1 MGTLRTRQVEALDS
15 ILAEYVAGVR
25 QQLVV
30 AATGTGKAVIIANI
44 MPRLR
49 HLLPG
54 KALVFAHREE
64 LVDQLMA
71 TIREWNP
78 GLSVGKEMANDWADP
93 SSDVVVSCVASI
105 GRAGATRLTRFG
117 AFDIVV
123 CDEAHHSIAQTYL
136 NVFEQTGVLK
146 EGTKKLLVGFTAT
159 PKRHDRVR
167 KTAQNQDELLSLA
180 TVYKKIVFKYPIRKA
195 IEEGWLVPLRGY
207 RVNTGVSLDDVK
219 VIAGDFAEGE
229 LQDTINTPQR
239 NALVLDAWL
248 VHGEGRQTVGFTAG
262 IAHAKAL
269 AELFRRSG
277 IKADYVYGA
286 DPERAMKLE
295 MHRKKVITVLF
306 NAQVLTEGYDD
317 WQVSCILLCA
327 PTSNSSKYTQEVGR
341 GTRLQAA
348 AGNLIEAISK
358 GYALSKKDCIVIDLA
373 DTTKKCSLV
382 TLPSLVGLP
391 PAMDLH
397 GASATEVAKKM
408 EEVQVKYPM
417 VDFSHITDI
426 DKVKS
431 YIESIDLFE
440 TAYPE
445 EVLENSDLRWVTGAD
460 GSYILNIPEKKELE
474 GQYAKYL
481 REQLIISQ
489 NELDEFELSIRS
501 TKESRQLGTY
511 STLKEALANGDD
523 AIRRC
528 RSDRCKLLSRDA
540 RWTSGPATES
550 AKRYLRTLTKKK
562 PPLLRC
568 ICEGPRMLGTK
579 CTVCQQQPITAGE
592 AATAIEV
599 LKSARKK

>member
-1 MGTLRTRQVEALDS
+1 
-15 ILAEYVAGVR
+15 
-25 QQLVV
+25 
-30 AATGTGKAVIIANI
+30 
-44 MPRLR
+44 
-49 HLLPG
+49 
-54 KALVFAHREE
+54 
-64 LVDQLMA
+64 
-71 TIREWNP
+71 
-78 GLSVGKEMANDWADP
+78 
-93 SSDVVVSCVASI
+93 
-105 GRAGATRLTRFG
+105 
-117 AFDIVV
+117 
-123 CDEAHHSIAQTYL
+123 
-136 NVFEQTGVLK
+136 
-146 EGTKKLLVGFTAT
+146 
-159 PKRHDRVR
+159 
-167 KTAQNQDELLSLA
+167 
-180 TVYKKIVFKYPIRKA
+180 
-195 IEEGWLVPLRGY
+195 
-207 RVNTGVSLDDVK
+207 
-219 VIAGDFAEGE
+219 
-229 LQDTINTPQR
+229 
-239 NALVLDAWL
+239 
-248 VHGEGRQTVGFTAG
+248 
-262 IAHAKAL
+262 
-269 AELFRRSG
+269 
-277 IKADYVYGA
+277 
-286 DPERAMKLE
+286 
-295 MHRKKVITVLF
+295 
-306 NAQVLTEGYDD
+306 
-317 WQVSCILLCA
+317 
-327 PTSNSSKYTQEVGR
+327 
-341 GTRLQAA
+341 
-348 AGNLIEAISK
+348 
-358 GYALSKKDCIVIDLA
+358 
-373 DTTKKCSLV
+373 
-382 TLPSLVGLP
+382 
-391 PAMDLH
+391 MDLH